1 MRRVLSWLPAVLL
14 VPAAMAGA
22 VAVSAPDDPT
32 AAMRVLH
39 PLDLGTT
46 WVYDVTDHGK
56 PSGTR
61 TRQIVG
67 QAGVGDGS
75 LDAVALRSVYTD
87 YPGTGRSESTAYLG
101 LDGDRLLQ
109 HGVYSRHEYQA
120 IEPPAP
126 AYELPAEA
134 GHTWAYDGAVGDTR
148 LRIDVRLEAIEDVE
162 VSGRTFHG
170 CAHFR
175 SEFLFT
181 LDGRTS
187 PETYEEWTCPGYG
200 PVRIVDRVPAQG
212 LELVEELVEFHG
224 RAGNWWADR
233 PGRLTTA
240 VGPGST
246 PGSTLGFGPDRARSV
261 PDGEVTPELAWSEER
276 NTNVRF
282 PPVGDDDLR
291 VLAETDGTVSATDA
305 LGQVRWRIRLADPV
319 VTTPAL
325 AGPVVLVADAEKDV
339 WALDATDGTAR
350 WVRRLGDV
358 VSASPAVGPTA
369 AVVTTED
376 GAVTALDLATGAPV
390 WSTGLGAP
398 AYGAPALAGD
408 RVVVV
413 DRSGTVTGL
422 DVTDG
427 HVSWTRTL
435 EGEPVSAP
443 VLADGAALVADDAK
457 VVYCWDLD
465 DGGLRWEALT
475 DHVPDSDLAA
485 GAGSAVL
492 RTSNDHVE
500 AFRLADGDHAW
511 TVPSPASHLAPVV
524 VGEQVVGVSETG
536 RVEVRDLATG
546 AAVDHWSLPLPT
558 PGSSIDADVP
568 IGYVGH
574 ALVLGGDVEA
584 EGQRTTFFAYPV
596 DPAGARRGVAFAVD
610 VRPVP
615 SAAAAAP
622 AFVDGTVLVAGQDH
636 VLYASTGPRSV
647 GALLESDGLLP
658 GVVVAHGLAI
668 SQQGQEWQAVPVGGG
683 APAWTFPAADPLPGS
698 LPAAGEDA
706 VFLPVHG
713 AGLAAVDAATGKA
726 RWYHPLPGDV
736 GGTTPLVLPGGDVV
750 YASGELA
757 RYDAAT
763 GAVRWTVP
771 DVAAF
776 SSATYDAG
784 VVYVDA
790 VRNQHPSG
798 LAAYD
803 AETGRRLWFHE
814 NQQTQIIAG
823 PAAGEGVVVY
833 PDAQGGVA
841 AYDGRSG
848 EELWRV
854 QLDSRVA
861 GTPLVRDGRVYVTE
875 TGHDEDLFQRGYQ
888 VVAHDLRTGVA
899 LGGFEPPGSSFGRSV
914 PTTGSGPGGELLVPA
929 TSRLGTI
936 VLVLEARP

>member
-1 MRRVLSWLPAVLL
+1 MRRVLPWLPAVLL

-75 LDAVALRSVYTD
+75 LDSVALRSVYTD

-109 HGVYSRHEYQA
+109 YGVYSGHEYRA
-120 IEPPAP
+120 IDPPAP
-126 AYELPAEA
+126 AYELPATA
-134 GHTWAYDGAVGDTR
+134 GHTWTYAGAVGDTR
-148 LRIDVRLEAIEDVE
+148 LRLDVRLEAIEDVT
-162 VSGRTFHG
+162 VGGRTFHG

-175 SEFLFT
+175 SQYVFT
-181 LDGRTS
+181 LDGRKS

-200 PVRIVDRVPAQG
+200 PVRTVDRVPAQD

-224 RAGNWWADR
+224 RAGNWWAD
-233 PGRLTTA
+233 PPDPVTA
-240 VGPGST
+240 TVA

-261 PDGEVTPELAWSEER
+261 PGGELAPALAWSEER
-276 NTNVRF
+276 NTTVRF

-305 LGQVRWRIRLADPV
+305 LGQVRWRVRLADPV

-339 WALDATDGTAR
+339 WALDAADGTAR

-358 VSASPAVGPTA
+358 VSASPAVGSTA

-376 GAVTALDLATGAPV
+376 GAVTALDLATGATT
-390 WSTGLGAP
+390 WRTELGTP

-413 DRSGTVTGL
+413 DRSGTVTAL
-422 DVTDG
+422 DLADG
-427 HVSWTRTL
+427 HASWTRTL

-443 VLADGAALVADDAK
+443 VLADGSALVADDGK

-475 DHVPDSDLAA
+475 DHVPDSDLAV

-492 RTSNDHVE
+492 RTSNDHLE
-500 AFRLADGDHAW
+500 AFRLADGHHAW
-511 TVPSPASHLAPVV
+511 TAPSSASHLAPVV
-524 VGEQVVGVSETG
+524 VGEQVVGVSVTG

-546 AAVDHWSLPLPT
+546 AAVDDWSLPLPT

-574 ALVLGGDVEA
+574 ALVLGGDVDA
-584 EGQRTTFFAYPV
+584 EGQRTTFFAYPT
-596 DPAGARRGVAFAVD
+596 DAAGTRRGVAFAVD

-615 SAAAAAP
+615 AAPAAAP
-622 AFVDGTVLVAGQDH
+622 ASVDGTVLVAGQDH
-636 VLYASTGPRSV
+636 VLYGSTGPGSV
-647 GALLESDGLLP
+647 AALLTSDGLLP
-658 GVVVAHGLAI
+658 GVVVTHGLAI
-668 SQQGQEWQAVPVGGG
+668 TQKGRQWQAVPVGGG
-683 APAWTFPAADPLPGS
+683 EPAWTFPATDPLPGS
-698 LPAAGEDA
+698 LPAAGDDA

-713 AGLAAVDAATGKA
+713 AGLAAVDVATGDP

-736 GGTTPLVLPGGDVV
+736 GGTSPLALPGGDVV
-750 YASGELA
+750 YASGDLA

-763 GAVRWTVP
+763 GSVRWTVP

-776 SSATYDAG
+776 STPAYGDG

-790 VRNQHPSG
+790 VRNEHPSG

-803 AETGRRLWFHE
+803 AETGRRLWFHG

-823 PAAGEGVVVY
+823 PAAGDGVVVY
-833 PDAQGGVA
+833 ADAQGGVA

-848 EELWRV
+848 DELWRV
-854 QLDSRVA
+854 HLDSPIA
-861 GTPLVRDGRVYVTE
+861 GTPAVHDGRVSVVE
-875 TGHDEDLFQRGYQ
+875 AGHDEDLFQRGHQ
-888 VVAHDLRTGVA
+888 VVVHDLRTGAV
-899 LGGFEPPGSSFGRSV
+899 LGSFEPPGSSFARNV
-914 PTTGSGPGGELLVPA
+914 PTAGQGPGGELLVPA

-936 VLVLEARP
+936 VMVLEARP